1 MMPERVAQVEDP
13 AAIPPLERRMGPP
26 RLDGPGSPDL
36 AQVAGVLAALARR
49 VEAVERPVVTR
60 AQRREALEQ
69 ARDYVADLGTRPGSE
84 GERIASEVAV
94 ARYLTGE

>member
-1 MMPERVAQVEDP
+1 MPERVAQVEDP
-13 AAIPPLERRMGPP
+13 ADLP
-26 RLDGPGSPDL
+26 RPGPGVREIAQLQAQDPQL
-36 AQVAGVLAALARR
+36 AQVAGALAALARR

-69 ARDYVADLGTRPGSE
+69 ARDYVAELGTRPGSE
-84 GERIASEVAV
+84 AERIASEVAV